1 MAESYLYPMTEAEFI
16 ADEIGRALNGDAWHG
31 ASLNEL
37 LESVT
42 ADDAIQR
49 PIPVAHNIWELVLHL
64 TSWSNIVLRR
74 IAGGQVQ
81 PYEDE
86 DWPLTGE
93 VSAERWSA
101 ARAGLSESHE
111 RLGEIILALSDARL
125 AEDAPQSTRSVAMML
140 HGVAQHAAYHGGQIA
155 LLKKAITPY
164 HRRVAL

>member
-1 MAESYLYPMTEAEFI
+1 MDEIRMTQAEFI
-16 ADEIGRALNGDAWHG
+16 ADEIGRALRGDAWHG
-31 ASLNEL
+31 SSLNEL
-37 LESVT
+37 LEGVT
-42 ADDAIQR
+42 ADEAIQR

-64 TSWSNIVLRR
+64 TSWSNIALRR

-93 VSAERWSA
+93 VSVGRWAA
-101 ARAGLSESHE
+101 AREELTQSHE
-111 RLGEIILALSDARL
+111 RLREIIVALSDARL
-125 AEDAPQSTRSVAMML
+125 ADDAPQSTRSVAMML

-155 LLKKAITPY
+155 LLKKAITPF

>member
-1 MAESYLYPMTEAEFI
+1 MTEAEFI

-31 ASLNEL
+31 ASLKEL
-37 LESVT
+37 LEGVT

-86 DWPLTGE
+86 DWPLLTGE
-93 VSAERWSA
+93 VSAERWLA
-101 ARAGLSESHE
+101 ARAELTESHE

>member
-1 MAESYLYPMTEAEFI
+1 MTEAEFI
-16 ADEIGRALNGDAWHG
+16 ADEIGRALNG
-31 ASLNEL
+31 E
-37 LESVT
+37 
-42 ADDAIQR
+42 
-49 PIPVAHNIWELVLHL
+49 
-64 TSWSNIVLRR
+64 
-74 IAGGQVQ
+74 
-81 PYEDE
+81 
-86 DWPLTGE
+86 E

-101 ARAGLSESHE
+101 ARAALTESHE